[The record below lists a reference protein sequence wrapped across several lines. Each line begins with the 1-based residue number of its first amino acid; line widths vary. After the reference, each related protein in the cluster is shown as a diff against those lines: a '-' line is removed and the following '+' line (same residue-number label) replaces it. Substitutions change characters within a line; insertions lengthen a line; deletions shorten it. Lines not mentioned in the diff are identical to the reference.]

1 MCYQRIFVHEHCGC
15 EWDKYSNFCG
25 DHDTPGHLVED
36 WPVPVDKPCDI
47 HPGGTP
53 LLLAYYLRAAEL
65 EYLEYCQSSE
75 DTSESS
81 EVQSQE
87 IDADDG
93 RRIHSKN
100 EVPESEESRQRT
112 AHNEWQ
118 PTVIPSTDS
127 TSCQIREKSGVRTE
141 TLLSEVQFKANLLN
155 GDPQP
160 SLVPEHVG
168 CYGKTES
175 PPPPTA
181 QRGILPGAGCFR
193 AAFSRAREDIKF
205 PGHGETWSGII
216 I

>member
-65 EYLEYCQSSE
+65 ELLEYCQPSE

-81 EVQSQE
+81 EVQSLE
-87 IDADDG
+87 IDSNDD
-93 RRIHSKN
+93 RRIYSKD
-100 EVPESEESRQRT
+100 EVQESEEYRRKM
-112 AHNEWQ
+112 AHDEWQ
-118 PTVIPSTDS
+118 PNVVPSTDD
-127 TSCQIREKSGVRTE
+127 TSCQIREKPGPRDE
-141 TLLSEVQFKANLLN
+141 TLLREVQSKANLLN
-155 GDPQP
+155 GDSQP
-160 SLVPEHVG
+160 SLVPEHLG
-168 CYGKTES
+168 YNGKIES
-175 PPPPTA
+175 PPPIA
-181 QRGILPGAGCFR
+181 QCGILPVAGCFR

-205 PGHGETWSGII
+205 PGHGENWSGII